1 MKARVEIDKKNKKKK
16 REKEN
21 LIQLRNVFRKKKP
34 FYTNSKVPRLRRK
47 AQKMFLS
54 FIFI

>member
-1 MKARVEIDKKNKKKK
+1 MKARVEIDKKNKKKE